1 VNEKEILQT
10 IYDLKEKLS
19 DLRVEHW
26 LKYSNWETW
35 YFWFNIMS
43 IIVPL
48 VILYFKLERKRL
60 FEICFFGFIV
70 HVTWSNIDSILSSNN
85 YLIHPHGF
93 THFFPMGITVTA
105 VVLPVFFMLLYQYC
119 TNKGEKYFY
128 LYTIIL
134 SAFFAYGFGYWSKEV
149 ELLKMYKGMKLTY
162 LFLIDIL
169 VAYIAYWV
177 TKLFIVIKNQTSKK

>member
-1 VNEKEILQT
+1 LSEQEILQT
-10 IYDLKEKLS
+10 IYDLKEKVS

-26 LKYSNWETW
+26 FKYSNWETW

-43 IIVPL
+43 IIIPL
-48 VILYFKLERKRL
+48 SILYFKIDRKRL

-93 THFFPMGITVTA
+93 THFFPIGITVTA
-105 VVLPVFFMLLYQYC
+105 VVIPVFFMLLYQYC
-119 TNKGEKYFY
+119 TNRGKNFY

-134 SAFFAYGFGYWSKEV
+134 SALIAYGFGYWSKTV
-149 ELLKMYKGMKLTY
+149 ELLKMYKGMKLTH
-162 LFLIDIL
+162 LFVIDIT
-169 VAYIAYWV
+169 VAYVAYWV
-177 TKLFIVIKNQTSKK
+177 TKLFVRIKNATSKES